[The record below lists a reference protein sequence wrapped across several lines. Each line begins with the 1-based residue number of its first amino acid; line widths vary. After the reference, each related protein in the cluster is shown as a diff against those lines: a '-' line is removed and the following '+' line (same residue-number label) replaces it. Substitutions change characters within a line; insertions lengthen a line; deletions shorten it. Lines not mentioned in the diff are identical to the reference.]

1 MGWENWG
8 NMGGVL
14 GLPMLRGCCSVS
26 VIMAAFGCLILSST
40 EFSRVSSFFELIMQN
55 SLLHEIMQYYTHYN
69 LLYPILSVQSLVNIW
84 DDPTDMVEQVNSYS
98 DVLADSGMASLSFN
112 EGQFLYF
119 ALQGQVPLQF
129 LQVVPDAVE

>member
-8 NMGGVL
+8 TMGGVL
-14 GLPMLRGCCSVS
+14 GLPMLRCCCSVS
-26 VIMAAFGCLILSST
+26 VIMAAFGRLILSST

-69 LLYPILSVQSLVNIW
+69 PLYPILSVQSLVNIW

-98 DVLADSGMASLSFN
+98 DVLAYSGMAPLSFN
-112 EGQFLYF
+112 EGQFGINPRY
-119 ALQGQVPLQF
+119 
-129 LQVVPDAVE
+129 